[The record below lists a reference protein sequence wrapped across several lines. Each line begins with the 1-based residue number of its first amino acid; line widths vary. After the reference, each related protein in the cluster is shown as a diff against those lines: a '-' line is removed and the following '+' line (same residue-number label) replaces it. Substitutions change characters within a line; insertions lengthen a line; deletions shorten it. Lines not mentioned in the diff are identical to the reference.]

1 MTYPY
6 FNDNG
11 KRRAN
16 HKEWDE
22 IRAELSQLKSKL
34 QLTDDEFRLL
44 SPYDNWR
51 EIQNNI
57 YQKFCKNANLYHL
70 PTIWQ
75 NLDEYYAVGYLTDR
89 PEMYLNQLI
98 DNHKK
103 IWFIATNFGDSKLWF
118 CEGNILVIQKVID
131 EMCFFDEVY
140 FVCKK
145 YEWLIAINH
154 HDVLMA
160 TGKMI
165 DKLKALENHLSNLH
179 IKGN

>member
-6 FNDNG
+6 VNDNG

-22 IRAELSQLKSKL
+22 IRAELSSLKSNFNFN
-34 QLTDDEFRLL
+34 DDEFRLL

-57 YQKFCKNANLYHL
+57 YQTFCKNSPLHHL

-75 NLDEYYAVGYLTDR
+75 NLDKSYSVGCLTDR
-89 PEMYLNQLI
+89 PEIYLNQLI
-98 DNHKK
+98 DNNEK
-103 IWFIATNFGDSKLWF
+103 IWFIATSFGDAKLWF
-118 CEGNILVIQKVID
+118 CEGNILAIQKIID

-140 FVCKK
+140 FVSKK
-145 YEWLIAINH
+145 YQWLLAISH
-154 HDVLMA
+154 HDVLIG
-160 TGKMI
+160 TGDMVNPLK
-165 DKLKALENHLSNLH
+165 KLANKLSEYKNE
-179 IKGN
+179 I